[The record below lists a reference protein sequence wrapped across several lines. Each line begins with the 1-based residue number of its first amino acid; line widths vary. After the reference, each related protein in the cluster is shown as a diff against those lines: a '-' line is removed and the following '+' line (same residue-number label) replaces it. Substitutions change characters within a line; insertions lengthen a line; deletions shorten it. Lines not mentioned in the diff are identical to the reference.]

1 MSVLQ
6 GKEAVMGAGVKPS
19 PFISSDHQNRA
30 EIETD
35 LAGMRPELY
44 QRVLREVSEQVRLA
58 DGVVRIASAAAPI
71 RRTRV
76 AGGGGPPRCARFQN
90 HLSSFDRFVIN
101 YL

>member
-6 GKEAVMGAGVKPS
+6 SKEAVMGAGVKPS

-58 DGVVRIASAAAPI
+58 DGVATNCKRGCSDSPHPRWPAGRAAALREI
-71 RRTRV
+71 SK
-76 AGGGGPPRCARFQN
+76 PPKF
-90 HLSSFDRFVIN
+90 L
-101 YL
+101 